1 MAMRRPPGPPP
12 PPGAQAATPS
22 TQVFKPRDT
31 VYKFQRFF
39 PVILGGLLLALL
51 AGGGG
56 AYALRTWLPMWW
68 MIPLF
73 MAFPAFSIAGGAI
86 YANRLTQ
93 SRIVI
98 DQERMRI
105 MQGSQC
111 QANLPWSQITR
122 LTVRREREDDVY
134 EVWVRN
140 QPVTLPAAF
149 FEDQDK
155 LLQVVSA
162 RTRRPWERAKP
173 KA

>member
-1 MAMRRPPGPPP
+1 
-12 PPGAQAATPS
+12 
-22 TQVFKPRDT
+22 
-31 VYKFQRFF
+31 
-39 PVILGGLLLALL
+39 
-51 AGGGG
+51 
-56 AYALRTWLPMWW
+56 
-68 MIPLF
+68 